1 MFQAGLAG
9 KARATGKLTSS
20 GTYAT
25 YPMEV
30 TTNDTSMRVAL
41 AYARRN
47 YFSSDSG
54 HTSSS
59 PNISTLGRLTLI
71 VTSPSGKTYTCS
83 TQDANLKVLQL
94 TPEEYG
100 TYTIKVLMNANSSY
114 GSVNF
119 GVAWR

>member
-1 MFQAGLAG
+1 MKIEKKVLKKFES
-9 KARATGKLTSS
+9 KERIDSFEK
-20 GTYAT
+20 
-25 YPMEV
+25 
-30 TTNDTSMRVAL
+30 
-41 AYARRN
+41 
-47 YFSSDSG
+47 SG

-83 TQDANLKVLQL
+83 TQDANLKVLQF

-100 TYTIKVLMNANSSY
+100 TYTIKVFMNANSSY